1 MENKKTSF
9 SKGEVIF
16 KKGEIGFW
24 FYEIV
29 SGSVKI
35 YSDYGMDSER
45 LLVEMKPGQTMG
57 EMGLLSFRPRSATAV
72 AGEDTETLII
82 DQDNFNSYM
91 AADPARLTRM
101 MLQLSERTRDL
112 TKEYEE
118 ALYTVSSLRKEKKD
132 SKLSRLIDKFAMMWW
147 SANR

>member
-1 MENKKTSF
+1 MENRKTSF

-45 LLVEMKPGQTMG
+45 MLAEMKPGQTVG

-72 AGEDTETLII
+72 AGEDTETVII
-82 DQDNFNSYM
+82 DQNNFENYL
-91 AADPARLTRM
+91 AADPERLTRM

-112 TKEYEE
+112 TKEYDE

-132 SKLSRLIDKFAMMWW
+132 SKLSSLIDKFALLWW
-147 SANR
+147 RANR